1 MERLKLETFF
11 SADSDIEMN
20 QYKILG
26 GIKILQHDFNSKKLY
41 PALAD
46 LIKLN
51 TQLNEIINNK
61 SSMQFSFPKKI
72 KDFDFKNKKI
82 LYHDSIQ
89 YDNVQHLFDLV
100 EWALPIIQNV
110 IEEGVV
116 LYEFVEK
123 NIELGEVGIIP
134 IYTEEGYLVIR
145 DNEFKCLKVFRFE
158 CSLFTSDKVPF
169 RALKTEFIKNIY
181 YGNVLFAPA
190 SLKLELVREFPELP
204 NPVIYFCE
212 TELDF
217 PFIETIFPIAKRKL
231 MSTLAS

>member
-11 SADSDIEMN
+11 SGDNDIELN

-26 GIKILQHDFNSKKLY
+26 GIKLLQHDFNTKKLY

-46 LIKLN
+46 LIKIN
-51 TQLNEIINNK
+51 TQLNEILTNRTTL
-61 SSMQFSFPKKI
+61 QFSFPKKI

-82 LYHDSIQ
+82 LYENTNH
-89 YDNVQHLFDLV
+89 YDNVSYLFDLV
-100 EWALPIIQNV
+100 EWALPIIQKV

-123 NIELGEVGIIP
+123 NIELGELGIIP

-145 DNEFKCLKVFRFE
+145 DNENKCLKVFRFE

-169 RALKTEFIKNIY
+169 RALKTEFLKNIY
-181 YGNVLFAPA
+181 YAEVLFAPA
-190 SLKLELVREFPELP
+190 SLKLELVREYPELP
-204 NPVIYFCE
+204 NPAIYLCE

-217 PFIETIFPIAKRKL
+217 PFAETIFPIAKRKL